1 MSGDW
6 ETATRLQSASDTT
19 MERIGLSLYPMDR
32 AVCDELLAE
41 APATHRVLA
50 FDHQREIGRTTQ
62 LSPMPPT
69 RLSASSRRSPAPA
82 RSPRR

>member
-6 ETATRLQSASDTT
+6 ETATRLQSASDAT

-41 APATHRVLA
+41 APTHTGSSP
-50 FDHQREIGRTTQ
+50 FDTQ
-62 LSPMPPT
+62 
-69 RLSASSRRSPAPA
+69 RRSAGH
-82 RSPRR
+82 